1 MASVKAG
8 AQITLTRGKQNVNG
22 RTDAMRVP
30 NAVVSY
36 ILLIFARSAI
46 FLEINEQIVLVP

>member
-36 ILLIFARSAI
+36 ILLIFAMSAI
-46 FLEINEQIVLVP
+46 FLENQ